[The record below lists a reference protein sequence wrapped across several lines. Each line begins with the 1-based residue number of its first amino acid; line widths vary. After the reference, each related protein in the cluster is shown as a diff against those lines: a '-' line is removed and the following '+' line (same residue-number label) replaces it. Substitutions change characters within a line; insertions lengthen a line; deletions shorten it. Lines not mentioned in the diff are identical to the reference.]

1 MTDHAVVHF
10 LGSHRPVKTL
20 KTKQVNYDLP
30 IEGHEIFD
38 PQRLAQAVH
47 RESLVQGDASL
58 EGALVCE
65 RNVEAR
71 VDLVWNVKSQFLKKK
86 KDLFLQPTAQLHSD
100 A

>member
-65 RNVEAR
+65 RNMDAW
-71 VDLVWNVKSQFLKKK
+71 VDLVWNNRVSF
-86 KDLFLQPTAQLHSD
+86 
-100 A
+100 